1 MSYLFCFVISSGFIV
16 HAMFAQVSSFKNN
29 YVTISASLGVFLY
42 TAIHGT
48 KFPKSSPH
56 RIVFS
61 KRMTVLQTSWIE
73 NINAE

>member
-1 MSYLFCFVISSGFIV
+1 MSYLFCFGISSGFIV

-42 TAIHGT
+42 AATHGP
-48 KFPKSSPH
+48 KFPKSSPYK
-56 RIVFS
+56 IVFS
-61 KRMTVLQTSWIE
+61 KRMTALQTSGIE